1 MSDDPQLN
9 YADPAASTPRA
20 GRSIGTWLILLL
32 VWLIGLMVW
41 VIYLAAILYILFK
54 LL

>member
-1 MSDDPQLN
+1 MSDDPKLN
-9 YADPAASTPRA
+9 YGDPAASTPHA

-32 VWLIGLMVW
+32 VWLIGLVVW
-41 VIYLAAILYILFK
+41 VIYLVAILYALFK